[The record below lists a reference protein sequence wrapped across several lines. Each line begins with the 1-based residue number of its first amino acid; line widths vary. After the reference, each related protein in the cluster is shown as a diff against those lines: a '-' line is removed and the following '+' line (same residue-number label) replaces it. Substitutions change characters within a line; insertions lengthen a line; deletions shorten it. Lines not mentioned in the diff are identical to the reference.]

1 MTTETTTNRPT
12 HRVYAIIKKD
22 GEEKGTWLEMG
33 AAWPHRDGKGFGVKL
48 NLIPLSDDAE
58 IVIRTIEPKAAAS
71 TDAVSQGKPAAKGSV
86 KKGGA
91 Q

>member
-1 MTTETTTNRPT
+1 MTTETNTNRPT
-12 HRVYAIIKKD
+12 HRVYAVIKKE
-22 GEEKGTWLEMG
+22 GEEKGAWLEMG
-33 AAWPHRDGKGFGVKL
+33 AAWPHRDGKGFSVKL

-58 IVIRTIEPKAAAS
+58 VVIRTIEA
-71 TDAVSQGKPAAKGSV
+71 KPAAKTGTKASA